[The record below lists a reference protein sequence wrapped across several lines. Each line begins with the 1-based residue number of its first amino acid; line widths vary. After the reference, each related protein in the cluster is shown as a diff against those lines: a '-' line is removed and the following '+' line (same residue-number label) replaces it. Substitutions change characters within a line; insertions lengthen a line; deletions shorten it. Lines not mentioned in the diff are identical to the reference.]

1 MASAIVKKEMYNF
14 HEKFYWFFQAFDK
27 RLKGS
32 FLWCLKVATPKGF
45 FVVSKVKSLKCLGER
60 WLQIMCS
67 TYIVG
72 YSKHKML
79 QKIEPDPLNLI
90 NGSDT
95 TQKVTRIYI
104 IRL

>member
-1 MASAIVKKEMYNF
+1 
-14 HEKFYWFFQAFDK
+14 
-27 RLKGS
+27 
-32 FLWCLKVATPKGF
+32 
-45 FVVSKVKSLKCLGER
+45 
-60 WLQIMCS
+60 MCS

-79 QKIEPDPLNLI
+79 QKNEPDPLNLI

-104 IRL
+104 IRI